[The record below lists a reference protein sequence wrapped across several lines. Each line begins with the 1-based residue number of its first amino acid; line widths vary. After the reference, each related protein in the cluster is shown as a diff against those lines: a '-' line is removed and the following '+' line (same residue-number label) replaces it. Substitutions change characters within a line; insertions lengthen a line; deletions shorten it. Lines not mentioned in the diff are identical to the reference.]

1 MDKSEAY
8 DVAMLA
14 GLVSSNLNHVQ
25 KNMIDPTRAVNK
37 IDMNRFV
44 APLVGRN
51 QPNQQFG
58 ANYEEGVTPHMRK
71 AMEDSLREAS
81 MIPEPVFNKP
91 ELIPMPEG
99 VQYQVPTP
107 QQQQSPAVQQRIVQA
122 APASISNEDIQII
135 KSQLE
140 KINTNLTKMA
150 GMFGKVFASL
160 TNQTPTKNGK

>member
-1 MDKSEAY
+1 MSNKSEAY

-14 GLVSSNLNHVQ
+14 GLVSSNLSHVE
-25 KNMIDPTRAVNK
+25 KNMVDPTRAVNK

-44 APLVGRN
+44 APLVGTGQ
-51 QPNQQFG
+51 QPQRFG
-58 ANYEEGVTPHMRK
+58 NSYEEGVTPLMRK

-81 MIPEPVFNKP
+81 MIPEPINPNKP
-91 ELIPMPEG
+91 NIIP
-99 VQYQVPTP
+99 QIPTHLPP
-107 QQQQSPAVQQRIVQA
+107 QME
-122 APASISNEDIQII
+122 APIPPMLPKLGTQPVAASISNEDIQII

-160 TNQTPTKNGK
+160 TTQTTVKNGK